1 MKKFY
6 FAKSTAWLF
15 TFVFLMIGATA
26 VFAAPPQPPNLR
38 VLVSG
43 PASAQVG
50 SPYLY
55 TVNVK
60 NIGGSTA
67 SNVTVVVDLPE
78 TATSPNKYVLGNLSG
93 IDSRCQLLARK
104 LNCNLGSI
112 TKSGATQTKIFTF
125 NYSFPVTSQ
134 TIRIKATA
142 ATTTPNETDALNN
155 IASHFP
161 TPAYA
166 TNQLTSANVL
176 ITSCTGRGLTSFF
189 ECELFPSSQQSHLF
203 SLNPDMTVTYNGDFV
218 GNWDQFTSPQQLHL
232 ALSDGNSGAD
242 FVGFATNNTCFEGL
256 TTFTPASIYNSAYK
270 VCIQ

>member
-15 TFVFLMIGATA
+15 TFVILMLGANT

-50 SPYLY
+50 SPYQY

-67 SNVTVVVDLPE
+67 SNVTVIVDLPE

-93 IDSRCQLLARK
+93 IDSRCQLVNRK

-112 TKSGATQTKIFTF
+112 TKSGTTQTKIFTF

-134 TIRIKATA
+134 TVEIKATA
-142 ATTTPNETDALNN
+142 STTTPNETNSANN
-155 IASHFP
+155 VASFFP

-176 ITSCTGRGLTSFF
+176 ITMCTGRGLTSFF

-203 SLNPDMTVTYNGDFV
+203 QLNSDMTVTYNGDFV
-218 GNWDQFTSPQQLHL
+218 GNWDQFVSPQQLHL
-232 ALSDGNSGAD
+232 SLSDGNSGAE
-242 FVGFATNNTCFEGL
+242 FNGFAINNTCFEGL
-256 TTFTPASIYNSAYK
+256 TTFTPTSVYNSAYK
-270 VCIQ
+270 VCVQ